1 MPIVNKCKAFR
12 CRGSRS
18 ARIRTNDYSRVEPS
32 HSAAERT
39 TSPKPLPSNPLRLR
53 SASHTSRLTHAEV
66 RHWLGR
72 GGPEALAL
80 LKAAV
85 GGSSPIEALL
95 FALLLRFA
103 WVMAELIHGAGHT
116 LARALVDQTPGVLR
130 LENVLEHRS
139 PQQLARRLLPFGGWA
154 AMEAPEAPIAW
165 LAVGQLQ
172 PWKVRIK
179 AAAPLLL
186 HLILLA
192 AACHGLN
199 GLSDAGPAEFWR
211 LNLLL
216 AAAVSHLGLLFAS
229 RTDLLAL
236 LRGQAAHLYCGN
248 FGVLA
253 DRQAANRDEL
263 LSEQAI
269 RIFHQMGRD
278 TELRG
283 AQAGGGLVMA
293 LDREG
298 DHGFVGHKMVN
309 AKRGDLTPSLETAFC
324 QQRRRARRSG
334 WTPSPHRPDG
344 LLALPLRHQ
353 RPTGGGGNPLAGM
366 DTRPPLPPVA
376 PRR

>member
-12 CRGSRS
+12 RRGSWS
-18 ARIRTNDYSRVEPS
+18 ARIRTNGYSRVEPS

-39 TSPKPLPSNPLRLR
+39 ASPKPLPSNPLRLR

-85 GGSSPIEALL
+85 GASSPIEALLYAPL

-116 LARALVDQTPGVLR
+116 VAQALVDQTPGVLR

-139 PQQLARRLLPFGGWA
+139 PRQLARRLLPFGGWP

-165 LAVGQLQ
+165 LAVGHPQ

-179 AAAPLLL
+179 AASPLLL

-192 AACHGLN
+192 GACHGLY
-199 GLSDAGPAEFWR
+199 GLSAAGPAEFWR

-216 AAAVSHLGLLFAS
+216 AAAVSHLGLLLAS

-236 LRGQAAHLYCGN
+236 FHGQMASGTGMWVPRSWPWERTLPCAAGPSSRHCC
-248 FGVLA
+248 FP
-253 DRQAANRDEL
+253 AA
-263 LSEQAI
+263 
-269 RIFHQMGRD
+269 
-278 TELRG
+278 
-283 AQAGGGLVMA
+283 
-293 LDREG
+293 
-298 DHGFVGHKMVN
+298 
-309 AKRGDLTPSLETAFC
+309 
-324 QQRRRARRSG
+324 
-334 WTPSPHRPDG
+334 
-344 LLALPLRHQ
+344 
-353 RPTGGGGNPLAGM
+353 RPTA
-366 DTRPPLPPVA
+366 TTEA
-376 PRR
+376 P